1 MILLVLL
8 VVTGLVTSVTAV
20 ATLVAVR
27 RRLATELALA
37 RGAIALEQGARD
49 EVKGLLDVSHEARAH
64 AEEEAEQ
71 AASALRGAEEALAQE
86 QARAEEA
93 LAREQARARAEL
105 SPLHGEIARLAA
117 ASAAAE
123 ERLQRAAAERIAVE
137 ARLTELTVVSATA
150 TKTLTARAARLT
162 TARAAAEEGAAQ
174 LAKQQQQLLA
184 DLDLAKRASAEA
196 DEARRLAEEEARIT
210 RTAKD
215 SFAGEARLLREEV
228 LRVQAK
234 LDEAL
239 RRSEAPPV
247 PVAVKP
253 KVLAVTHTL
262 TWWCVACNEG
272 GVPGPKPHVCRP
284 EEKKK

>member
-20 ATLVAVR
+20 AALVAVR

-37 RGAIALEQGARD
+37 RGTIALEQGARD
-49 EVKGLLDVSHEARAH
+49 EVKGLLDVSHEARAR
-64 AEEEAEQ
+64 AEEEAEE
-71 AASALRGAEEALAQE
+71 AAEALRGAEEALARE

-93 LAREQARARAEL
+93 LAREQA
-105 SPLHGEIARLAA
+105 I
-117 ASAAAE
+117 
-123 ERLQRAAAERIAVE
+123 E

-150 TKTLTARAARLT
+150 TRTLTARAAKLT

-196 DEARRLAEEEARIT
+196 DEARRLAEEEARIA
-210 RTAKD
+210 RTAKE

-234 LDEAL
+234 LDEAM